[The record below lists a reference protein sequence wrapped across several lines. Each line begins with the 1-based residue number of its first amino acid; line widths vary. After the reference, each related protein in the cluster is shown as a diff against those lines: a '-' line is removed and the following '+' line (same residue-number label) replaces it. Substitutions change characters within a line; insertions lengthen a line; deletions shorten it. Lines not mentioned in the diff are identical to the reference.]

1 MSIVF
6 LFQKKSEGHI
16 LLEQVFYHLDLIE
29 KDYFGLQYTDHHNVS
44 VSIGPVKHFFKHKFV
59 IISLSIS

>member
-44 VSIGPVKHFFKHKFV
+44 VSIWTY
-59 IISLSIS
+59 IITASKW